1 MGKNK
6 LERFAENITFPNLY
20 QPLWED
26 LCKKPFN
33 LKGKWNADF
42 FKNQHPIILEL
53 ACGKGEYTVGLAK
66 LHPENNYIGIDRQ
79 GARLWRGCKT
89 SNDENLKN
97 VAFLRTQIQYLEF
110 LFAKNEV
117 DEIWITFPD
126 PQPNK
131 PNIKKRLTSP
141 NMLSRYSKV
150 LNPNGII
157 HLKTDSIFFYDYTL
171 EVIKESEHQL
181 LFSTRDLYAEFP
193 NNEVASIQTFYEKM
207 WLNQGLKIHYLQ
219 FRLKPSMFIT

>member
-6 LERFAENITFPNLY
+6 LERFAENLTFPNLF

-26 LCKKPFN
+26 LSKTPFQ
-33 LKGKWNADF
+33 LKGKWNSDF
-42 FKNQHPIILEL
+42 FKNSNPIILEL

-66 LHPENNYIGIDRQ
+66 LHPNKNYIGIDRQ

-89 SNDENLKN
+89 SNDDKMCN
-97 VAFLRTQIQYLEF
+97 VAFIRTQIQYLEF
-110 LFAKNEV
+110 LFDKNEV

-141 NMLSRYSKV
+141 DMINRYAKV
-150 LNPNGII
+150 LKPNGTI
-157 HLKTDSIFFYDYTL
+157 HLKTDSVFFYDYTL
-171 EVIKESEHQL
+171 DVIAEKGYEIIQH
-181 LFSTRDLYAEFP
+181 TRDLYSEFP
-193 NNEVASIQTFYEKM
+193 NDEVASIQTFYEQM
-207 WLNQGLKIHYLQ
+207 WLNEGLKIHYLK
-219 FRLKPSMFIT
+219 FRLTGQI

>member
-6 LERFAENITFPNLY
+6 LERFEENRSFPNLY
-20 QPLWED
+20 QPIWED
-26 LCKKPFN
+26 LYETPFP
-33 LKGKWNADF
+33 LKGKWNTEF
-42 FKNQHPIILEL
+42 FKNSNPIILEL

-66 LHPENNYIGIDRQ
+66 LHPEKNYIGIDRQ

-89 SNDENLKN
+89 SNDDGMNN
-97 VAFLRTQIQYLEF
+97 VAFIRTHIQYIEH
-110 LFAKNEV
+110 LFGKNEV

-141 NMLSRYSKV
+141 NLLSRYSQV
-150 LNPNGII
+150 LKPEGVV

-171 EVIKESEHQL
+171 EVIEECGHQL
-181 LFSTRDLYAEFP
+181 LFCTRDLYSEYP
-193 NNEVASIQTFYEKM
+193 NEEVASIQTFYEQM
-207 WLNQGLKIHYLQ
+207 WLKEGLKIHYLQ
-219 FRLKPSMFIT
+219 FKFNPSMFI